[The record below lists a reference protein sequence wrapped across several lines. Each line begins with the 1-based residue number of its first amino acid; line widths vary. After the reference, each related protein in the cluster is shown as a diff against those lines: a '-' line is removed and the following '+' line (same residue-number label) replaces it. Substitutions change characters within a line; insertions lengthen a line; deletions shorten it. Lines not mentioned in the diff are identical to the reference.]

1 MSAPKVFVS
10 STCYDLKQVRQD
22 IESFILSY
30 GYTPILSERHG
41 VTYNVTNTLENDC
54 YNELSQCEI
63 IVGVVGGRYGAESS
77 DQSGNSITM
86 NEMKHAITLNK
97 QIYIFIERNV
107 YTEYATYCSNKNL
120 DGFSPAFVDDV
131 RIFEFIEEIKSSRN
145 IIIND
150 FLTASDIVE
159 CLRIQWAGLFQTF
172 LYNKEQQRQSEGL
185 MTIKSLTDELREV
198 INKINSSSDNLL
210 DTSTTLCYGPETTR
224 LSVNPIL
231 VYISNVLI
239 NFNHMPTQSDNK
251 AIIFFK
257 TKGQLLDLL
266 ESVFGFEETFD
277 DDNIFIRGSQQLY
290 IDFDFIFSAKDEQLK
305 FIRQKNIQQYEQQN
319 DHAFIYIKDTDANYF
334 EPLDGFDENDVPF

>member
-41 VTYNVTNTLENDC
+41 VTYNVTSTLENDC

-131 RIFEFIEEIKSSRN
+131 RIFEFIEQIKSSRN

-150 FLTASDIVE
+150 FLTASNIVE

-198 INKINSSSDNLL
+198 ISTINSCSDTLL
-210 DTSTTLCYGPETTR
+210 NTSNSLYYNIETTR

-231 VYISNVLI
+231 IHISNILL
-239 NFNHMPTQSDNK
+239 NLNREPTQFNNNSV
-251 AIIFFK
+251 IFFK
-257 TKGQLLDLL
+257 TKNELLDLL
-266 ESVFGFEETFD
+266 EFVFGFEESLENSNMFCLGSKQL
-277 DDNIFIRGSQQLY
+277 FIDL
-290 IDFDFIFSAKDEQLK
+290 DFMFTSKDTLK
-305 FIRQKNIQQYEQQN
+305 FISQNAIQQYEKDNQHPFISIE
-319 DHAFIYIKDTDANYF
+319 DTAFELPSN
-334 EPLDGFDENDVPF
+334 FDDSDVPF